1 MNKKQSKRQRD
12 IKTKLMAAVCMLL
25 VSSIMM
31 VSTTYA
37 WFTLSTA
44 PEVTGITTAVGANG
58 NLEMALLPLSGNT
71 SEITANQ
78 GDSMMSKTA
87 KEANVT
93 WGNLVDLR
101 SGYGLD
107 QIVLYP
113 SELNVVAAEEVNTP
127 DKIATTGILKTP
139 TYGADGRIDDLL
151 ANTFTGVYTDQGGFY
166 QTVGEGTEANSSPM
180 GVRGI
185 GTISSM
191 SPRELA
197 FRLAMSNGSTA
208 ASQAGG
214 AASAAMSNNGA
225 GVAQIALDH
234 ATGNDVYDD
243 NDVQWLINIVDGL
256 LGGNGKTGSVAYMET
271 ALKQYILAASIAL
284 GAADAN
290 FQTIVD
296 AVNQETV
303 TVYDMADG
311 KINSAAGTEVT
322 LTVPSAIAGYITNLQ
337 SIKTKLTSA
346 KTTLVNLQSSDD
358 SFDWDEISDPMAT
371 LININSVIF
380 EGPDKNGDGQYDD
393 IDMTGALADKM
404 GFGLHVIQKGL
415 VMKMRTGSGIFAELA
430 DFCGDFTSSFT
441 MKNVSVSIPVDSGDP
456 YTANVDELEVT
467 MIADTALPTADAD
480 IYLAEARAAVGE
492 FDGTTS
498 GGGNSPISDFY
509 GYIIDMAFRTNAAN
523 SWLQL
528 QQEGID
534 RIYSDGTNTNTQ
546 GGGASMTFTS
556 GDPDNFSVG
565 KMKDLMSAIKIVFFD
580 PSAENEIVGY
590 AKLDNVNV
598 AKEDATSVTMYLVMC
613 DEDGN
618 TLEGNG
624 AIQIMQLNQNEIH
637 QLSVLVYLDGNN
649 VGNDDVAT
657 TARSMTGSM
666 NLQFSSSANLVA
678 MDYANL
684 KSGNGGALN
693 GGAGEGDDDE
703 PTATEVDV
711 NIDSAYTATGGYG
724 TYGALT
730 GICVKIMSGT
740 DEVTDATA
748 TVTINDGNATY
759 VSGAGWV
766 VAASSAPTEAVAV
779 VVTPKA

>member
-58 NLEMALLPLSGNT
+58 NLEMALLPLSGDT
-71 SEITANQ
+71 SDITANQ

-87 KEANVT
+87 KLANVT

-113 SELNVVAAEEVNTP
+113 SELNVTQTEGKPDKVAA
-127 DKIATTGILKTP
+127 TGILKTP

-271 ALKQYILAASIAL
+271 ALKQYILAASIAP

-311 KINSAAGTEVT
+311 KITNAANTEVA
-322 LTVPSAIAGYITNLQ
+322 LTVPTEIAGHITTLQ
-337 SIKTKLTSA
+337 GIRNKLTTVR
-346 KTTLVNLQSSDD
+346 TTLTDLKGTKASYT
-358 SFDWDEISDPMAT
+358 WAEISTPMST
-371 LININSVIF
+371 LINIDKVIF
-380 EGPDKNGDGQYDD
+380 EGPDKDKDGNYDELT
-393 IDMTGALADKM
+393 MSEALANKM
-404 GFGLHVIQKGL
+404 AFGMHVIQKGM
-415 VMKMRTGSGIFAELA
+415 VMKMRERSGIFVELA

-441 MKNVSVSIPVDSGDP
+441 MTKVSVTIDD
-456 YTANVDELEVT
+456 YNATVDELEVT
-467 MIADTALPTADAD
+467 MIADTALTDST
-480 IYLAEARAAVGE
+480 IYLTEARAAVGK
-492 FDGTTS
+492 FASST
-498 GGGNSPISDFY
+498 GGSGNSPISDFY

-590 AKLDNVNV
+590 AKLDNVNI

-618 TLEGNG
+618 TQEGDA

-637 QLSVLVYLDGNN
+637 QLSVLVYLDGSK

-684 KSGNGGALN
+684 KSGEGGALN
-693 GGAGEGDDDE
+693 GGAQTPDE
-703 PTATEVDV
+703 PAAPT
-711 NIDSAYTATGGYG
+711 
-724 TYGALT
+724 
-730 GICVKIMSGT
+730 KI
-740 DEVTDATA
+740 E
-748 TVTINDGNATY
+748 TVTINGLADASAEVYYGTYDGKAG
-759 VSGAGWV
+759 VS
-766 VAASSAPTEAVAV
+766 AAITGSDSQPVTTGTVTINGQRAVPLDGKWIAELAAKPDSVTIEYTAP
-779 VVTPKA
+779 

>member
-12 IKTKLMAAVCMLL
+12 IKTKLMAAICMLL

-58 NLEMALLPLSGNT
+58 NLEMALLPLSGDT
-71 SEITANQ
+71 SKITANQ

-93 WGNLVDLR
+93 WGNLVDLK

-113 SELNVVAAEEVNTP
+113 SELNVSKVEGKP
-127 DKIATTGILKTP
+127 DKIADTGILKTP
-139 TYGADGRIDDLL
+139 TYGADGRIDELEP
-151 ANTFTGVYTDQGGFY
+151 NTLTGVYTDQGGFY
-166 QTVGEGTEANSSPM
+166 QTVGDGTDVIDAPM

-208 ASQAGG
+208 AGQAGG
-214 AASAAMSNNGA
+214 AASAAMSNNGP

-271 ALKQYILAASIAL
+271 ALKQYILAASIAPT
-284 GAADAN
+284 AADAN

-296 AVNQETV
+296 AVNAETV

-311 KINSAAGTEVT
+311 KITNAANTEVA
-322 LTVPSAIAGYITNLQ
+322 LTVPTEIAGRITTLQ
-337 SIKTKLTSA
+337 GISNKLTTVR
-346 KTTLVNLQSSDD
+346 TTLVNLKDTKNE
-358 SFDWDEISDPMAT
+358 FTWEEISDPMST
-371 LININSVIF
+371 LINIDKVIF
-380 EGPDKNGDGQYDD
+380 EGPDKDKDGNYDELT
-393 IDMTGALADKM
+393 MREALADKM
-404 GFGLHVIQKGL
+404 AFGLHVIQKGM
-415 VMKMRTGSGIFAELA
+415 VMKMRTGSGIFVELA

-441 MKNVSVSIPVDSGDP
+441 MTKVSVTIDD
-456 YTANVDELEVT
+456 YNATVDELEVT
-467 MIADTALPTADAD
+467 MIADTALTDST
-480 IYLAEARAAVGE
+480 IYLAEARTAVGE
-492 FDGTTS
+492 FASST
-498 GGGNSPISDFY
+498 GGSGNSPISDFY

-580 PSAENEIVGY
+580 PSAKNEIVGY

-613 DEDGN
+613 DKAGTALTDAAA
-618 TLEGNG
+618 T
-624 AIQIMQLNQNEIH
+624 QIMQLNQNEIH
-637 QLSVLVYLDGNN
+637 QLSVLVYLDGNK

-703 PTATEVDV
+703 DPITLTSVTSTDYTVGTAVYD
-711 NIDSAYTATGGYG
+711 G
-724 TYGALT
+724 TNVIIQLT
-730 GICVKIMSGT
+730 GVTEGT
-740 DEVTDATA
+740 AV
-748 TVTINDGNATY
+748 TVTIDGTAHDT
-759 VSGAGWV
+759 V
-766 VAASSAPTEAVAV
+766 VAAAQGFTGVTVQASGVTATSVITVA
-779 VVTPKA
+779 PKA